1 MSVLLKDETETRSAR
16 STRRVCR
23 HCGAPS
29 RTGEFCCAG
38 CAYVFRLVHEQ
49 GLEAYYRFKD
59 AVTPPA
65 DPALL
70 EARDYAWL
78 TQAARAA
85 EEGNASATPSLVV
98 EVQGLSCAAC
108 VWLIEKLFL
117 RTPGAGRVDVNAQTG
132 RLRMS
137 WQRGV
142 FDAEAFART
151 LQSFGYLLGPV
162 GVERSGGSESRDLV
176 RRIGLCTA
184 FAMNVMLFTLPT
196 YFGMEATF
204 EYAPLFGT
212 LSLVFGTLS
221 LLAGGGYFL
230 VRAVRALRVGA
241 LHIDLPIA
249 LGIVGAYAG
258 SLYGWAA
265 KAEEYVYFDFVSGFI
280 LLMLV
285 GRWAQVAA
293 VERNQRRLL
302 SRQPTPLG
310 VPVIQADDVR
320 ADVAPEQLKVGMVF
334 LAVAGRVVPVESRL
348 IADEATFSLAW
359 INGEAE
365 PRVFRAG
372 QRVPAGAVALDRSE
386 ARLEAVEGWDTSLL
400 AKLLRPSQRAD
411 YRHRLVER
419 IVQGYLIG
427 ILGVSVL
434 AGLGWWFATGDWAH
448 TGAVVT
454 AVLVVSC
461 PCALG
466 LAIPLADEMATV
478 ALRRRGVFVRAGDL
492 WPRLARIRKVV
503 FDKTG
508 TLTLE
513 TPVLR
518 NPDAVSGL
526 SAESKSA
533 LLALVRDNPHPVSR
547 ALHEALLV
555 EGRVEPLAGDVQET
569 VGAGVALGEWTLGR
583 AEWCAAPGGAVHA
596 TQDAGVVLR
605 WRGREIAVF
614 QLMDTARPDA
624 RGEVAALVRRGLE
637 IFVLS
642 GDRREKVAALMRDLG
657 LPVGHGLGG
666 LSPEGK
672 ASWLEIEGPADALML
687 GDGANDSL
695 AFDRALCRGTPV
707 VHRGLLSEK
716 ADFYYLGRGIAGIR
730 ALFEIDAARRRT
742 GGALLIFMIAYNLVA
757 VGLAVAGLMNPLF
770 AAVLMP
776 LSSLATLV
784 IVGMGMRQIW
794 DNRPESSD
802 APASGASLS

>member
-1 MSVLLKDETETRSAR
+1 MTAGLKSGPVGKGRGTGGS
-16 STRRVCR
+16 SSRVCR

-29 RTGEFCCAG
+29 RAEEFCCAG
-38 CAYVFRLVHEQ
+38 CAYVYRLVHEQ
-49 GLEAYYRFKD
+49 GLDAYYRIKD
-59 AVTPPA
+59 TITAPA

-70 EARDYAWL
+70 EPRDYDWL
-78 TQAARAA
+78 AKAAA
-85 EEGNASATPSLVV
+85 EAEARSGAATPSLET
-98 EVQGLSCAAC
+98 EVQGLSCAGC
-108 VWLIEKLFL
+108 VWLIERLFGRL
-117 RTPGAGRVDVNAQTG
+117 PGAGRIEVNAQTG
-132 RLRMS
+132 RMRMS
-137 WQRGV
+137 WSKGAFEPV
-142 FDAEAFART
+142 AFAKL
-151 LQSFGYLLGPV
+151 LQSFGYLTGPA
-162 GVERSGGSESRDLV
+162 GAERSERTESRDLV

-196 YFGMEATF
+196 YFGMEASF
-204 EYAPLFGT
+204 EYARVFAT

-230 VRAVRALRVGA
+230 VRAWKVMRLGA

-258 SLYGWAA
+258 SLYGWVSGR
-265 KAEEYVYFDFVSGFI
+265 EEFMYFDFVSGFI

-310 VPVIQADDVR
+310 VPVLEPGGGRV
-320 ADVAPEQLKVGMVF
+320 DVAPDALQPGAVF
-334 LAVAGRVVPVESRL
+334 FAVAGRTVPVEARL
-348 IADEATFSLAW
+348 LSEEGTFSLAW
-359 INGEAE
+359 INGESE
-365 PRVFRAG
+365 PRLFRAG
-372 QRVPAGAVALDRSE
+372 QRVPAGAVALDRTE
-386 ARLEAVEGWDTSLL
+386 IRLAALQGWDQSLL
-400 AKLLRPSQRAD
+400 AELLKPSSRAD

-427 ILGVSVL
+427 ILGVAAL
-434 AGLGWWFATGDWAH
+434 AGLGWWLATGDLAH
-448 TGAVVT
+448 TGAIVT

-466 LAIPLADEMATV
+466 LALPLADEMATV

-518 NPDAVSGL
+518 NPEVLKAL
-526 SAESKSA
+526 NHEAAAA
-533 LLALVRDNPHPVSR
+533 LLALVQDNPHPASR
-547 ALHEALLV
+547 ALHEVLLMGGAL
-555 EGRVEPLAGDVQET
+555 EPLAGEVRET
-569 VGAGVALGEWTLGR
+569 VGAGVSLGEWTLGR
-583 AEWCAAPGGAVHA
+583 ADWCANPPPGAASAGES
-596 TQDAGVVLR
+596 GVVLR
-605 WRGREIAVF
+605 RGGREIAVF
-614 QLMDTARPDA
+614 HLVDTARPDA
-624 RGEVAALVRRGLE
+624 RGEVAALIRRGLGV
-637 IFVLS
+637 FVLS
-642 GDRREKVAALMRDLG
+642 GDRREKVTALMLSLG
-657 LPVGHGLGG
+657 LPLEHGTGD
-666 LSPEGK
+666 LSPQGK
-672 ASWLEIEGPADALML
+672 AAWLEIEGADDALML

-716 ADFYYLGRGIAGIR
+716 ADFYYLGRGIGGIR
-730 ALFEIDAARRRT
+730 ALFEVDEARRQT
-742 GGALLIFMIAYNLVA
+742 GVVLLIFMIAYNLAA

-776 LSSLATLV
+776 LSSLATLA
-784 IVGMGMRQIW
+784 IVGLGMRRVW
-794 DNRPESSD
+794 
-802 APASGASLS
+802 SG

>member
-1 MSVLLKDETETRSAR
+1 VSASLDTEPVGKGRQAAGR
-16 STRRVCR
+16 PERVCR

-29 RTGEFCCAG
+29 RAEEFCCAG
-38 CAYVFRLVHEQ
+38 CAYVYRLVHEQ
-49 GLEAYYRFKD
+49 GLDAYYRIKD
-59 AVTPPA
+59 TITAPA

-70 EARDYAWL
+70 EPRDYDWL
-78 TQAARAA
+78 AKAAAAA
-85 EEGNASATPSLVV
+85 EQRSGAATPSLEA
-98 EVQGLSCAAC
+98 EVQGLSCAGC
-108 VWLIEKLFL
+108 VWLIERLFS
-117 RTPGAGRVDVNAQTG
+117 RTPGAGRIEVNAQTG
-132 RLRMS
+132 RMRLS
-137 WQRGV
+137 WRKGA
-142 FDAEAFART
+142 FDPVAFART
-151 LQSFGYLLGPV
+151 LQSFGYLAGPA
-162 GVERSGGSESRDLV
+162 GAERSGRSESRDLV

-204 EYAPLFGT
+204 EYARLFAT

-230 VRAVRALRVGA
+230 VRAWRVMRLGA

-258 SLYGWAA
+258 SLYGWISGR
-265 KAEEYVYFDFVSGFI
+265 EEYMYFDFVSGFI

-310 VPVIQADDVR
+310 VPVLDAGGGR
-320 ADVAPEQLKVGMVF
+320 TDVAPEALAPGTVF
-334 LAVAGRVVPVESRL
+334 LAVAGRTVPVEARL
-348 IADEATFSLAW
+348 LSEEGTFSLAW
-359 INGEAE
+359 INGESE
-365 PRVFRAG
+365 PRAFRAG
-372 QRVPAGAVALDRSE
+372 QRVPAGAVALDRTE
-386 ARLEAVEGWDTSLL
+386 IRLEALQGWSESLL
-400 AKLLRPSQRAD
+400 AELLKPSARAD

-427 ILGVSVL
+427 ILGVAAL
-434 AGLGWWFATGDWAH
+434 AGLGWWLGTGDLPH
-448 TGAVVT
+448 TGAIVT

-492 WPRLARIRKVV
+492 WPRLAKIRKVV

-513 TPVLR
+513 TPVLK
-518 NPDAVSGL
+518 NPEAL
-526 SAESKSA
+526 TALEPEARAA
-533 LLALVRDNPHPVSR
+533 LLAMVQDNAHPVSR
-547 ALHEALLV
+547 ALHEALLMEDAV
-555 EGRVEPLAGDVQET
+555 APLTGEVRET
-569 VGAGVALGEWTLGR
+569 VGAGVALGGWTLGR
-583 AEWCAAPGGAVHA
+583 ADWCAAPGSGAEA
-596 TQDAGVVLR
+596 AGQAGVVLR
-605 WRGREIAVF
+605 RRGREVAVF
-614 QLMDTARPDA
+614 HLVDTARPDA
-624 RGEVAALVRRGLE
+624 RVEVDALSRRGLG

-642 GDRREKVAALMRDLG
+642 GDRREKVAALMRSLG
-657 LPVGHGLGG
+657 LPVEHGTGD
-666 LSPEGK
+666 LSPRGK
-672 ASWLEIEGPADALML
+672 AAWLEIEGANDALML

-730 ALFEIDAARRRT
+730 ALFEVDEARRHT
-742 GGALLIFMIAYNLVA
+742 GVALLTFMIAYNLAAVA
-757 VGLAVAGLMNPLF
+757 LAVAGFMNPLF

-776 LSSLATLV
+776 LSSLATLA
-784 IVGMGMRQIW
+784 IVGVGMRRVW
-794 DNRPESSD
+794 KDT
-802 APASGASLS
+802 AAAF